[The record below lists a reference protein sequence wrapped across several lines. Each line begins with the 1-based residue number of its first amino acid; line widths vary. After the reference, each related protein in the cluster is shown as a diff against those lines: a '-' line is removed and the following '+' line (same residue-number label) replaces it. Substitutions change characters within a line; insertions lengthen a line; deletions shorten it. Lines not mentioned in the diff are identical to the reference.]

1 MKCFVANIIVVQKL
15 NRASLNVELNID
27 LVFELALIRPTIELN
42 DKLAKV
48 IAYLMLESQLHEIH
62 KVVLFPPTILCFV
75 SSSKIL
81 G

>member
-62 KVVLFPPTILCFV
+62 KVVLFSPTILCFV
-75 SSSKIL
+75 SSSKKL